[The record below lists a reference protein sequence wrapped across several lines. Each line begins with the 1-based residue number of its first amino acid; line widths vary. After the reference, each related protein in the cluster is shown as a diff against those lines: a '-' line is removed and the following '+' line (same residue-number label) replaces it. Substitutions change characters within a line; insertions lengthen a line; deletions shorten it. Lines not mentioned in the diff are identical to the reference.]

1 MRTTAPRYIDATE
14 ETTAKLARS
23 FKCTPKF
30 VYLALTY
37 RSDTET
43 ARKIRYTAVEHYG
56 ATPMAHY
63 PQCETMHD
71 TTENGRQIMRQE
83 FDNGVTLRVDKQT
96 GEAWMTD
103 RRGEVIDR
111 RSIVK
116 FTDLANVQV
125 MAENM

>member
-1 MRTTAPRYIDATE
+1 MKRRAARYIEMTQGKRNE
-14 ETTAKLARS
+14 LANAMS
-23 FKCTPKF
+23 CTDRM
-30 VYLALTY
+30 VRNALTY
-37 RSDTET
+37 RSDTEL
-43 ARKIRYTAVEHYG
+43 ARKIRYTAVKHYG

-71 TTENGRQIMRQE
+71 TTEDGRQIMRQE
-83 FDNGVTLRVDKQT
+83 LDNGVTLRVDKQT

-111 RSIVK
+111 RRIVK
-116 FTDLANVQV
+116 FTDLAKVQV